1 MLAYVYFTCLVLLH
15 ISLGIAAAG
24 YRYKYLSGPPD
35 QFERFYPGY
44 FPMSSDLLLL
54 PISSLSTNSSSEYV
68 PFPVDNCQRMS
79 VSVLLPMS
87 KYAKRIMK
95 RVTVSLKAPSGI
107 PVVSLS
113 VAQEVVTV
121 SDNFKFLC
129 KSYIV
134 TSPKAGTWQAKVS
147 YRRYFFS
154 FRSIVHSYPVYVLVG
169 FDGSQII
176 LESTV
181 DQVQRFTLAN
191 SPVYIKVNISMPG
204 SEAEQAEYI
213 PKLTM
218 FNSNLEVV
226 QPDGVTYREDIGL
239 IRFQLSESGRREL
252 QLTGVFLPPIGG
264 IYKVLVNVSGQTQ
277 DGVSFARTQWHLV
290 GVSYND
296 LEYSDSTMFTLS
308 EGYFKIQLFIN
319 WREGMDLT
327 FRVFSEVW
335 GVVDE
340 AVVPICWIIH
350 LTDVERNSTDAYF
363 LPIYIEPKWITQFA
377 VPPSII
383 YLKNLTIEDV
393 NLFITVLEL
402 KSLEIDLG
410 NPYYQL
416 MHESVVSGDF
426 SKCKRNREQQQ
437 QQQQQQRIAKGYD
450 SSSNNTKP
458 NLLLVHGYC
467 ARENPFTV
475 DNFTNYIAFKDWGQS
490 LSNDQFAR
498 NLIDFTE
505 KVNLTAFSI
514 VAHSQGG
521 LAAVH
526 LYSYYYT
533 GLDSYSVSGNGS
545 DRKIQ
550 TVGSPY
556 QGTPLA
562 GMLADI
568 GHFFGIMCGSNLELT
583 YEGAQAWLSKVP
595 LHIQSEVHFY
605 RTFYGK
611 RKKYCNFGT
620 NVVLKGA
627 NDGLVEVGKARLPFG
642 RGEGISPGEC
652 HSVNMQWPSQCHN
665 NKRNAEMNT
674 HAARP

>member
-1 MLAYVYFTCLVLLH
+1 MLAYVNFSCLVLLH

-44 FPMSSDLLLL
+44 FPMNSDLLLL
-54 PISSLSTNSSSEYV
+54 PISSLSTNSSNEYV
-68 PFPVDNCQRMS
+68 PFPVDNCQKMS
-79 VSVLLPMS
+79 VSVLLPMT
-87 KYAKRIMK
+87 KNAKRIMK

-107 PVVSLS
+107 PIVSLS
-113 VAQEVVTV
+113 VAQEVITV

-129 KSYIV
+129 KSYVV
-134 TSPKAGTWQAKVS
+134 TTPKEGTWQAKVS
-147 YRRYFFS
+147 YRRYYFFS
-154 FRSIVHSYPVYVLVG
+154 FHSRVDSYPVYVLVG

-176 LESTV
+176 LESEV
-181 DQVQRFTLAN
+181 SQVQRFTLIN
-191 SPVYIKVNISMPG
+191 SPVYIKVNVSMPA
-204 SEAEQAEYI
+204 SAEADQTENV
-213 PKLTM
+213 PKLAAL
-218 FNSNLEVV
+218 NSNLEVV
-226 QPDGVTYREDIGL
+226 QPDGVTYREEIGL
-239 IRFQLSESGRREL
+239 VRFQLSESGRREL

-264 IYKVLVNVSGQTQ
+264 VYQVIVNVSGQTQ

-296 LEYSDSTMFTLS
+296 LTYSGYTMFTLS
-308 EGYFKIQLFIN
+308 EGYFKIELFID

-335 GVVDE
+335 GVVDGE
-340 AVVPICWIIH
+340 VVPICWIVH
-350 LTDVERNSTDAYF
+350 LTDVERNSTGSY
-363 LPIYIEPKWITQFA
+363 LLSIYIEPEWITQFS
-377 VPPSII
+377 VPPNIL

-393 NLFITVLEL
+393 NLFTTVLEV

-410 NPYYQL
+410 KPYYQL
-416 MHESVVSGDF
+416 MHESVDSGDF
-426 SKCKRNREQQQ
+426 SKCKRNQQQ
-437 QQQQQQRIAKGYD
+437 RQQRIAKQDY
-450 SSSNNTKP
+450 NYTQP

-467 ARENPFTV
+467 AKENPFTV

-490 LSNDQFAR
+490 ISNDQFAR
-498 NLIDFTE
+498 HLIDFTE
-505 KVNLTAFSI
+505 ETNLTAFSI

-562 GMLADI
+562 GLLADI

-595 LHIQSEVHFY
+595 LHIQQEVHFY

-620 NVVLKGA
+620 NVVLKGP

-674 HAARP
+674 YAARP